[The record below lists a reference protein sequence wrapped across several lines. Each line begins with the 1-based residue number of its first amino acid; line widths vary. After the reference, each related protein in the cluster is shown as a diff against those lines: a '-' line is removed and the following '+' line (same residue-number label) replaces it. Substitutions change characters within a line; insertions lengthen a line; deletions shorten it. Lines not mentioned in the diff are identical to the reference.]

1 MKTGL
6 IPAVDPRPPPAAT
19 RPPHRLLY
27 GAGAGRGDVTGG
39 WSGAR
44 VIRCGGWDM
53 LGQRAGREAEIGN
66 RRCQPRRRSGD
77 KTDDGED
84 GEGLQ
89 SVTCEDRNYI
99 N

>member
-1 MKTGL
+1 
-6 IPAVDPRPPPAAT
+6 
-19 RPPHRLLY
+19 
-27 GAGAGRGDVTGG
+27 
-39 WSGAR
+39 
-44 VIRCGGWDM
+44 M